1 MEVEKLI
8 NTSAPIKKYDYIFCG
23 VGASASLLLLELNRN
38 NLLDSASVLLIDQ
51 EKKTKNDKTFCF
63 WAEDVDPISNNL
75 RDIISHSWNSMTLSD
90 SPEINLYPLKYNHI
104 SSIDLYQKI
113 DELAVHFNW
122 QKLTTKVND
131 ISSDEISPFIRIDGN
146 IIRANRIFDS
156 RSPVYLK
163 PKNDE
168 IHIYQSFVGWLIETK
183 SEINQAHVLR
193 FMDFRIEQQ
202 NQTQFVYV
210 LPFSKNKLLVEITR
224 FGLEIMKESDVEILL
239 HQYIESNFGAYTKL
253 DLEIGCIP
261 MSQSEIQNETHHGVV
276 LLGAKNYSIKPS
288 TGYAFKNM
296 YYHAKSIA
304 ESIKKNAVI
313 SDLNIN
319 HKQAFKS
326 RFGFYDA
333 LLLDILKNN
342 PHEGKGIFVELFE
355 KVETKMILKFLDE
368 KTSIK
373 EDISIF
379 YKINWSPFLKSLTKR
394 VFINQFIQPIILSA
408 LTIFFILLGNNESL
422 QESVGY
428 WFIAIGL
435 ITIGI
440 PHGAVDHLLETGKW
454 EYKKSPGFILKY
466 LLLSTIMLVL
476 WYWIPTLG
484 LILFLVYSSWHFGQA
499 DGKEFGL
506 SAITSFLWGTSV
518 LLYIVGTHQNETNHI
533 LAFMGGI
540 LFPAAI
546 PKWTISAWI
555 IFALYKKNP
564 SFLIT
569 ICWLTLA
576 SYLPLIIS
584 FALYFIGQHSY
595 SSWIQLKSH
604 LKMDNKRIWLNSLP
618 FHGAAW
624 FMLIILLFFWPD
636 KEMSSIQKCAG
647 QFFIFI
653 AGISFPH
660 VIYMQTLY
668 KKEP

>member
-1 MEVEKLI
+1 MEDDKQI
-8 NTSAPIKKYDYIFCG
+8 SASTSMNKYDYIFCG

-38 NLLDSASVLLIDQ
+38 NLLDGASVLLIDQ

-63 WAEDVDPISNNL
+63 WAEDEDPISNKL
-75 RDIISHSWNSMTLSD
+75 RDLISHSWNSMTLSD
-90 SPEINLYPLKYNHI
+90 STEINLFPLKYNHI
-104 SSIDLYQKI
+104 SSLDLYQKI
-113 DELAVHFNW
+113 DELAIQFNW
-122 QKLTTKVND
+122 QKLTTKIKD
-131 ISSDEISPFIRIDGN
+131 ISSDEISPFITIDGN
-146 IIRANRIFDS
+146 LIRANRIFDS

-183 SEINQAHVLR
+183 SEINQAHVIR
-193 FMDFRIEQQ
+193 FMDFRIDQQ
-202 NQTQFVYV
+202 NHTQFVYV

-224 FGLEIMKESDVEILL
+224 FGLEIMKESDVDFLL

-261 MSQSEIQNETHHGVV
+261 MSQSEIQNDSHHGVV
-276 LLGAKNYSIKPS
+276 LLGARNYSIKPS

-304 ESIKKNAVI
+304 ESIKKNADIV
-313 SDLNIN
+313 DLNIN

-355 KVETKMILKFLDE
+355 KVETKKILKFLDE
-368 KTSIK
+368 KTTIK

-379 YKINWSPFLKSLTKR
+379 YKIKWSPFLKSLAKR
-394 VFINQFIQPIILSA
+394 VFKNQITQPIILLFSS
-408 LTIFFILLGNNESL
+408 LLFLLLGYNSSL
-422 QESVGY
+422 QSLIGFC
-428 WFIAIGL
+428 FIFIGL
-435 ITIGI
+435 VSIGI

-454 EYKKSPGFILKY
+454 EFKKSPGFVLKY
-466 LLLSTIMLVL
+466 LLLSSIMLAL

-499 DGKEFGL
+499 DAKAFGL
-506 SAITSFLWGTSV
+506 PVIPSFLWGTSV
-518 LLYIVGTHQNETNHI
+518 LLYILGTHQSETNNI
-533 LAFMGGI
+533 LAFMGGV
-540 LFPAAI
+540 LFPVAI

-576 SYLPLIIS
+576 SFLPLIIAFS
-584 FALYFIGQHSY
+584 LYFIGQHSY
-595 SSWIQLKSH
+595 SSWLQLKSH

-618 FHGAAW
+618 FHGGAW
-624 FMLIILLFFWPD
+624 LILILLFFFWPD
-636 KEMSSIQKCAG
+636 KEMSSIQKYAG

-653 AGISFPH
+653 ACISFPH

-668 KKEP
+668 KKEL